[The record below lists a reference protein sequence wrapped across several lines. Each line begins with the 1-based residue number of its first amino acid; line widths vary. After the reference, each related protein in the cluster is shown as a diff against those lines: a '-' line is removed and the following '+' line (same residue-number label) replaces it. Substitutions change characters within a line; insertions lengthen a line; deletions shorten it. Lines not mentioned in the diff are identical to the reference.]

1 MVGCSTFVE
10 KPRVIGLREYP
21 TPKAKAN
28 GLLSHVNGTTAQPL
42 QLLRLYQVN
51 NYSIPMEPKTLK
63 IDDVEY
69 VRKDS
74 VKTEAKKLDGMK
86 YVVVR
91 GYQSGVWAG
100 YLQEQEGTKVIL
112 VNARNIWYWKGAA
125 SLAQLSQEG
134 IKDLKESKITQEI
147 PEMTLLDA
155 NTVVQCSEQARQ
167 VITDAPVWKA

>member
-1 MVGCSTFVE
+1 
-10 KPRVIGLREYP
+10 
-21 TPKAKAN
+21 
-28 GLLSHVNGTTAQPL
+28 
-42 QLLRLYQVN
+42 
-51 NYSIPMEPKTLK
+51 MEPKTLK

-134 IKDLKESKITQEI
+134 FNSPKECKVTQEI
-147 PEMTLLDA
+147 PTFTMLDA
-155 NTVVQCSEQARQ
+155 NTVIECTELARQ
-167 VITDAPVWKA
+167 VVANTPVWKA